1 MVGAREARR
10 DAGRADARRA
20 PVPVAAACAIVVA
33 IVVAVLG
40 GTPRAAGIAH
50 AGPPADVAA
59 LARRA
64 ASPAPEER
72 RAALEAARGI
82 AAPDALDVV
91 VTASAVARRLRDEA
105 VARLARDGEALG
117 KAYEER
123 ARVEAAFAKR
133 RAPDAAALDRHRR
146 RLDELRDRVDALEVS
161 NAEASTAAASAE
173 EELDLARRAAAGIL
187 ARLAPDALPA
197 GLDRLAAAW
206 QRAPGLACDDRI
218 RFVEAVERLK
228 GAVAGT
234 RLAAIVADPAAD
246 PRLRAV
252 ALDARAARRD
262 EGVLGEALA
271 AVSDPSW
278 VVRAAAIDVLRTLHE
293 PAAVPVLIAL
303 LAEDGLGRLRED
315 ACRALR
321 SLTGEPH
328 GPYHQPWADWWD
340 AARPT
345 FEPPRRPAPMSA
357 LVAPP
362 TGVTFYGISTFSERV
377 VVAVDVSG
385 SMAEK
390 AAAGGRAATERKIDV
405 ARRELAAALDGLDA
419 RRSRFGVVL
428 FDRGVRRFGAGLVKA
443 DPAGRGAARAWVE
456 AHEPA
461 GETNL
466 YDALREAFRLAGGLD
481 GPLPPAGGA
490 DTVFLLT
497 DGKPTAGGV
506 VATDRIVEAV
516 ARWNRAAR
524 VTLHC
529 VGVGAHDAGLLQA
542 VSTLT
547 GGQYVRR

>member
-1 MVGAREARR
+1 VHGAREARR
-10 DAGRADARRA
+10 ATGRAAVVRRRVVGHALGLAGALARASRPGLRPQARRRCRAAAPGGVRGARGGPRSTRAGPRDARRRSTSSS
-20 PVPVAAACAIVVA
+20 PSPR
-33 IVVAVLG
+33 
-40 GTPRAAGIAH
+40 TPGRARDAGA
-50 AGPPADVAA
+50 
-59 LARRA
+59 
-64 ASPAPEER
+64 
-72 RAALEAARGI
+72 
-82 AAPDALDVV
+82 
-91 VTASAVARRLRDEA
+91 
-105 VARLARDGEALG
+105 ARLARDGDALG
-117 KAYEER
+117 KLYDER

-133 RAPDAAALDRHRR
+133 RSADAAAIARHQQ
-146 RLDELRDRVDALEVS
+146 RLAELRDRVDGLEGS
-161 NAEASTAAASAE
+161 TTEASRDVAAAE
-173 EELDLARRAAAGIL
+173 EELDAARRTATGIL
-187 ARLAPDALPA
+187 ARLPADALPA

-206 QRAPGLACDDRI
+206 GRAPGLASDDRI
-218 RFVEAVERLK
+218 RFVEAIERLK
-228 GAVAGT
+228 GPVAGA

-246 PRLRAV
+246 PRVRAV

-271 AVSDPSW
+271 AVADPSW

-321 SLTGEPH
+321 SLTGETH

-340 AARPT
+340 GARAT
-345 FEPPRRPAPMSA
+345 FEPPRRPAPLAA

-377 VVAVDVSG
+377 VLVVDVSG

-390 AAAGGRAATERKIDV
+390 GATPGRPAGERKIDA
-405 ARRELAAALDGLDA
+405 ARREVAAALDGLDE
-419 RRSRFGVVL
+419 RRARFGVVL
-428 FDRGVRRFGAGLVKA
+428 FDRGVRRFGAGLLKA
-443 DPAGRGAARAWVE
+443 DVASRGAARAWV
-456 AHEPA
+456 AAREPS

-506 VATDRIVEAV
+506 VASERILDAV
-516 ARWNRAAR
+516 TRWNRASR
-524 VTLHC
+524 VIVHC

-542 VSTLT
+542 LSSLT

>member
-1 MVGAREARR
+1 MGGAREARR
-10 DAGRADARRA
+10 
-20 PVPVAAACAIVVA
+20 AAALGVVL
-33 IVVAVLG
+33 VLAAG
-40 GTPRAAGIAH
+40 AARAAPPPDA
-50 AGPPADVAA
+50 AG
-59 LARRA
+59 LQRRA
-64 ASPAPEER
+64 ASADPAER
-72 RAALEAARGI
+72 RAALDGARALATVEAI
-82 AAPDALDVV
+82 DVV
-91 VTASAVARRLRDEA
+91 VTAAANARRARDA
-105 VARLARDGEALG
+105 AAARLARDGDALG

-123 ARVEAAFAKR
+123 ARLEAAFAKR
-133 RAPDAAALDRHRR
+133 RSPDVAATERHRQ
-146 RLDELRDRVDALEVS
+146 RLADLADRVDVLE
-161 NAEASTAAASAE
+161 AATADASRDVAAAE
-173 EELDLARRAAAGIL
+173 EELDLARRTAAGVL
-187 ARLAPDALPA
+187 ARLPADGLPA

-206 QRAPGLACDDRI
+206 QRAPGLACDDRV
-218 RFVEAVERLK
+218 RFVEAIERLK
-228 GAVAGT
+228 GPVVGA
-234 RLAAIVADPAAD
+234 RLGAIVADPAAD

-262 EGVLGEALA
+262 DGVLGEALA
-271 AVSDPSW
+271 AVADPAW

-293 PAAVPVLIAL
+293 PAAVPVLVAL

-321 SLTGEPH
+321 SLTGETH

-340 AARPT
+340 GARAT
-345 FEPPRRPAPMSA
+345 FEPPRRPAPLAA

-377 VVAVDVSG
+377 ILVVDVSG
-385 SMAEK
+385 SMAEAGK
-390 AAAGGRAATERKIDV
+390 APGRPAGERKIDA
-405 ARRELAAALDGLDA
+405 ARREVSAALDGLDERRA
-419 RRSRFGVVL
+419 RFAVVL
-428 FDRGVRRFGAGLVKA
+428 FDRGVRRFGAGLTKA
-443 DPAGRGAARAWVE
+443 DAASRAAARAWVA

-466 YDALREAFRLAGGLD
+466 HDALREAFRLAGNLD

-506 VATDRIVEAV
+506 VATERIVDAV
-516 ARWNRAAR
+516 VRWNRAAR

-542 VSTLT
+542 LSSLT